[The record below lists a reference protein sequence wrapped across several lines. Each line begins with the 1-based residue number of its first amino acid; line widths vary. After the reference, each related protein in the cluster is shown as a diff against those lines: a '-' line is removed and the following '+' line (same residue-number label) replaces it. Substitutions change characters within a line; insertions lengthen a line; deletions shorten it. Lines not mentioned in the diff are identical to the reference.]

1 MTLTYWKARCLDDA
15 DCYSI
20 RTKTKKECL
29 AQIEARG
36 PSSYSK
42 PYKVEVEYS
51 SGFDLMMQCQSEDRL
66 YEDENAPENF
76 GY

>member
-1 MTLTYWKARCLDDA
+1 MTLTYWKAKCLNDA

-29 AQIEARG
+29 ALIEVYG

-42 PYKVEVEYS
+42 PYKVEIEYS
-51 SGFDLMMQCQSEDRL
+51 SGFDLMMQCQSEARL
-66 YEDENAPENF
+66 DEDENAPETY